1 MRFLFVII
9 KNTKNILFQDFI
21 GFTQA
26 AASAV
31 PSKKQNTAGNN
42 VIRRGWLG
50 LQNQGVMRGGSK
62 EFWFVLTAET
72 LSWYKD
78 DEEKDKKYMV
88 QLAGDYFDLYLYFNS
103 IFR

>member
-1 MRFLFVII
+1 MY
-9 KNTKNILFQDFI
+9 FQDFI

-26 AASAV
+26 AASAA
-31 PSKKQNTAGNN
+31 PSQQSKKPGNQ

-50 LQNQGVMRGGSK
+50 LQNVGMIRGGSK
-62 EFWFVLTAET
+62 EFWFVLTAES

-88 QLAGDYFDLYLYFNS
+88 QLTG
-103 IFR
+103 I